1 MNGKE
6 LYEYCRSNSNTSR
19 YFSKDTMEPLW
30 DQVKAMIRVDQQ
42 ITAFELDIDSIAMYL
57 WAELTANCRM
67 NVSFG
72 EALDVIVNHFLPTME
87 SVFKTRIDELID
99 GDKEFAICCNG
110 REAIMFYG
118 NREIMKSAKAAF
130 DSSGAA
136 AFS

>member
-30 DQVKAMIRVDQQ
+30 DQVKAMIRADQQ
-42 ITAFELDIDSIAMYL
+42 IAAFELDVDSIALYL

-67 NVSFG
+67 TVSFR
-72 EALDVIVNHFLPTME
+72 EALDVIVNHFLPMME
-87 SVFKTRIDELID
+87 AIFKTRIDELID
-99 GDKEFAICCNG
+99 GDKEFAVCCNG
-110 REAIMFYG
+110 KEAIMLYG
-118 NREIMKSAKAAF
+118 DSETMKSAKTAF
-130 DSSGAA
+130 DYSGAA